1 MAYFAASADTPD
13 TLGKFAGQLGVD
25 FPLLADPTRDVA
37 RAYGV
42 VRGDRS
48 FAARWTFYIGTDGR
62 ILDID
67 KTVSPAT
74 AGEAIVKRLAE
85 LGVGRRAAR
94 PGGR

>member
-1 MAYFAASADTPD
+1 
-13 TLGKFAGQLGVD
+13 
-25 FPLLADPTRDVA
+25 
-37 RAYGV
+37 

-74 AGEAIVKRLAE
+74 AGEVIVKRLAE
-85 LGVGRRAAR
+85 LGVGRRPAR